1 MVAVNSSNGII
12 DNIDKQILELLQE
25 NAKLTIREI
34 ADRTDKSQTAV
45 RSRIQRL
52 ERDLIKKY
60 MALID
65 CSKLGYR
72 EMVMASLRVNS
83 RQPLEQIKEQIEKMQ
98 RIKFAYIITGDYP
111 IFIMAKCLDHEDSM
125 GLIENLRNLPEVEEV
140 KTQLVLD
147 RIKEDPTIII
157 PD

>member
-1 MVAVNSSNGII
+1 MVAINSTNGTI
-12 DNIDKQILELLQE
+12 DSTDKQILELLQE

-34 ADRTDKSQTAV
+34 ADKTEKSQTAV

-52 ERDLIKKY
+52 ERELIKKY
-60 MALID
+60 IALID

-83 RQPLEQIKEQIEKMQ
+83 RRPLEQIKEEIEKMQ

-125 GLIENLRNLPEVEEV
+125 DLIENLRNLPEVEEV

-157 PD
+157 P

>member
-1 MVAVNSSNGII
+1 MVAVNSTNGTI
-12 DNIDKQILELLQE
+12 DSTDKQILELLQE

-52 ERDLIKKY
+52 ERELIKKY
-60 MALID
+60 IALID

-83 RQPLEQIKEQIEKMQ
+83 RRPLEQIKEEIERMQ

-125 GLIENLRNLPEVEEV
+125 DLIENLRNLPEVEEV

-157 PD
+157 P

>member
-1 MVAVNSSNGII
+1 MVSVNSSNGTI
-12 DNIDKQILELLQE
+12 DNIDRQILELLQE
-25 NAKLTIREI
+25 DAKLTIREI
-34 ADRTDKSQTAV
+34 ADRTEKSQTAV

-60 MALID
+60 IALID
-65 CSKLGYR
+65 CTKLGYR

-83 RQPLEQIKEQIEKMQ
+83 RRPLEQIKEEIEKMH

-111 IFIMAKCLDHEDSM
+111 IFIMAKCLDHDDSM
-125 GLIENLRNLPEVEEV
+125 DLIENLRNLPEVEEV

-157 PD
+157 PE